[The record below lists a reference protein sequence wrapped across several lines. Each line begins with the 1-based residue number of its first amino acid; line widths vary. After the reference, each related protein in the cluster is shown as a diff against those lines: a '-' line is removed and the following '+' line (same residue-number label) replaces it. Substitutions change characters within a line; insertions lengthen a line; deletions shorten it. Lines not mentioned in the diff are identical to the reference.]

1 MKEKGIMS
9 KKQRLAILGCTS
21 SIGRQTLSVVSLH
34 PDLFEVTALTAHTDG
49 EGLFCAAKET
59 GAIVVSEEHNIVGGL
74 GEAVAGYLS
83 GVYPVPVIRHGVEDV
98 FGCSGKA
105 EKVLEYFGLSP
116 EGIAAKAR
124 QAVEAKRK

>member
-1 MKEKGIMS
+1 M
-9 KKQRLAILGCTS
+9 
-21 SIGRQTLSVVSLH
+21 
-34 PDLFEVTALTAHTDG
+34 HTVKPID
-49 EGLFCAAKET
+49 EEMVLQAAKET

-83 GVYPVPVIRHGVEDV
+83 SVYPVPVIRHGVEDV
-98 FGCSGKA
+98 FGRSGKA
-105 EKVLEYFGLSP
+105 EKVLEFFGLTP